1 MAGEGGTAF
10 GDGFT
15 DKHARHCST
24 FGPLTRVHRGHA
36 QSPGGADMA
45 VGARAGATA
54 AFAAD
59 GAQCKPSDEKAA
71 KAPCG
76 CAIKDNAKVC
86 GVDKDC
92 CCTGEKASKT
102 SAKTTTPAGK

>member
-1 MAGEGGTAF
+1 MN
-10 GDGFT
+10 
-15 DKHARHCST
+15 
-24 FGPLTRVHRGHA
+24 PLRFLLTLA
-36 QSPGGADMA
+36 
-45 VGARAGATA
+45 A
-54 AFAAD
+54 AFALASAASAAD
-59 GAQCKPSDEKAA
+59 ATPGKSSDPKAA

-102 SAKTTTPAGK
+102 PAKTTTPAGK

>member
-1 MAGEGGTAF
+1 MNRLRSILALASAF
-10 GDGFT
+10 T
-15 DKHARHCST
+15 
-24 FGPLTRVHRGHA
+24 L
-36 QSPGGADMA
+36 
-45 VGARAGATA
+45 ATA